1 MIFKEIIKRGHEQ
14 ISYFNDSTLGLKGIV
29 AIHNTVLG
37 PALGGCR
44 MWNYSSEKD
53 ALIDVLRLSKGMT
66 YKAAIAGL
74 NLGGGK
80 AVIIGDPKS
89 DKSEELF
96 RSFGRFVEG
105 LGGRYITAEDVG
117 TSIKDMDMVRMET
130 KYVTG
135 ISKSF
140 GGSGDPSLLTA
151 FGTYLGIKASVNFKL
166 NQNNLSGLSVSVQ
179 GLGSVGMELV
189 KYLSKDGMKI
199 FAYDIDKS
207 LTKKA
212 KEKYGV
218 TPISLKNIYDLDV
231 DIYAPCALGATIN
244 DDTIPRLKCKI
255 IAGAAN
261 NVLQNPKKHSEKLM
275 KKGILYAPDYAI
287 NAGGLINVYNELEGY
302 NRDRAF
308 SQAEAIYDVL
318 MDIFY
323 KSDSEN
329 ITTSLASDRKAEE
342 RINKIASLKS
352 FYLPNRRKIILKE
365 R

>member
-1 MIFKEIIKRGHEQ
+1 MVFEEIIKRGHEQ
-14 ISYFNDSTLGLKGIV
+14 VSYFHDPTLGLKGIV

-44 MWNYSSEKD
+44 MWNYASEEE

-96 RSFGRFVEG
+96 RSFGRFIEG

-117 TSIKDMDMVRMET
+117 TSIKDMDYVRMET

-151 FGTYLGIKASVNFKL
+151 FGAYLGIKAAVKFKL
-166 NQNNLSGLSVSVQ
+166 KKDSLEGLSISVQ

-189 KYLSKDGMKI
+189 KYLSNDGMKI
-199 FAYDIDKS
+199 FAYDIEDK
-207 LTKKA
+207 LTSKA
-212 KEKYGV
+212 ETKYGV
-218 TPISLKNIYDLDV
+218 TKISSDNIYNQDV

-244 DDTIPRLKCKI
+244 NETIPQLKCSI
-255 IAGAAN
+255 VAGAAN
-261 NVLQNPKKHSEKLM
+261 NILKDPKKHSEALM
-275 KKGILYAPDYAI
+275 KRGILYAPDYVI

-308 SQAEAIYDVL
+308 SQAEAIYDIL

-323 KSDSEN
+323 KSEKEN
-329 ITTSLASDRKAEE
+329 ISTNLASDQKAEE
-342 RINKIASLKS
+342 RIHKISNLKS
-352 FYLPNRRKIILKE
+352 FYLPNRKNIILKG

>member
-1 MIFKEIIKRGHEQ
+1 MIFEEIVQRGHEQ
-14 ISYFNDSTLGLKGIV
+14 ISYFHDPTLGLRGIV

-44 MWNYSSEKD
+44 MWNYKSEKD

-80 AVIIGDPKS
+80 AVIIGDPKI
-89 DKSEELF
+89 DKSEALF
-96 RSFGRFVEG
+96 RSFGRFIEG

-117 TSIKDMDMVRMET
+117 TSIKDMDNVRMET

-135 ISKSF
+135 ISKSL

-151 FGTYLGIKASVNFKL
+151 FGTYLGIKASVKHKL
-166 NQNNLSGLSVSVQ
+166 KEDSLEGLSVSVQ

-189 KYLSKDGMKI
+189 KYLANDGMKI
-199 FAYDIDKS
+199 YACDIDKN
-207 LTKKA
+207 LIDDA
-212 KEKYGV
+212 VEKYSIV
-218 TPISLKNIYDLDV
+218 PVDIDRIYDQNV
-231 DIYAPCALGATIN
+231 DIYAPCALGATVN
-244 DDTIPRLKCKI
+244 DDTIPRLKCSI

-261 NVLQNPKKHSEKLM
+261 NVLKDPQKHNKELVKKN
-275 KKGILYAPDYAI
+275 ILYAPDYAI

-302 NRDRAF
+302 NRERAF
-308 SQAEAIYDVL
+308 TQAESIYDIL

-323 KSDSEN
+323 RSEKEN
-329 ITTSLASDRKAEE
+329 IPTNVASDIKAEE
-342 RINKIASLKS
+342 RIHKVASLKS
-352 FYLPNRRKIILKE
+352 FYLPHRRQTILKG

>member
-1 MIFKEIIKRGHEQ
+1 MIFKEIINRGHEQ
-14 ISYFNDSTLGLKGIV
+14 VSYFHDPTLGLKGIV

-44 MWNYSSEKD
+44 MWNYKSEQD

-80 AVIIGDPKS
+80 AVIIGDPKA

-96 RSFGRFVEG
+96 RSFGRFIEG

-117 TSIKDMDMVRMET
+117 TSIKDMDCVRMET

-135 ISKSF
+135 ISKSL
-140 GGSGDPSLLTA
+140 GGSGDPSLLTS
-151 FGTYLGIKASVNFKL
+151 FGTYLGIKASVKFKL
-166 NQNNLSGLSVSVQ
+166 NKNSLDGLSIVVQ

-189 KYLSKDGMKI
+189 KYLSNDGMKI
-199 FAYDIDKS
+199 YAYDIDS
-207 LTKKA
+207 NLMEIAA
-212 KEKYGV
+212 KEYGV
-218 TPISLKNIYDLDV
+218 TPIKEDAVYDQDV

-244 DDTIPRLKCKI
+244 DDTIPRLKCSI

-261 NVLQNPKKHSEKLM
+261 NVLKDPDKHSKELLDR
-275 KKGILYAPDYAI
+275 GILYAPDYAI
-287 NAGGLINVYNELEGY
+287 NAGGLINVYNELDDY
-302 NRDRAF
+302 NKERAF
-308 SQAEAIYDVL
+308 SQAEAIYDIL

-323 KSDSEN
+323 RSDKEN
-329 ITTSLASDRKAEE
+329 IPTTIASDRKAEE

-352 FYLPNRRKIILKE
+352 FYLPNRRKTILKG

>member
-1 MIFKEIIKRGHEQ
+1 MIFKEIINRGHEQ
-14 ISYFNDSTLGLKGIV
+14 VSYFHDPTLGLKGIV

-44 MWNYSSEKD
+44 MWNYKSEQD

-80 AVIIGDPKS
+80 AVIIGDPKA

-96 RSFGRFVEG
+96 RSFGRFIEG

-117 TSIKDMDMVRMET
+117 TSIKDMDYVRMET

-135 ISKSF
+135 ISKSL
-140 GGSGDPSLLTA
+140 GGSGDPSLLTS
-151 FGTYLGIKASVNFKL
+151 FGTYLGIKASIKFKL
-166 NQNNLSGLSVSVQ
+166 NKNSLDGLSIVVQ

-189 KYLSKDGMKI
+189 KYLSNDGMKI
-199 FAYDIDKS
+199 YAYDIDS
-207 LTKKA
+207 NLMEIAA
-212 KEKYGV
+212 KEYGV
-218 TPISLKNIYDLDV
+218 TPIKEDAVYDQDV

-244 DDTIPRLKCKI
+244 DDTIPRLKCSI

-261 NVLQNPKKHSEKLM
+261 NVLKDPDKHSKELLDR
-275 KKGILYAPDYAI
+275 GILYAPDYAI
-287 NAGGLINVYNELEGY
+287 NAGGLINVYNELDDY
-302 NRDRAF
+302 NKERAF
-308 SQAEAIYDVL
+308 SQAEAIYDIL

-323 KSDSEN
+323 RSDKEN
-329 ITTSLASDRKAEE
+329 IPTTIASDRKAEE

-352 FYLPNRRKIILKE
+352 FYLPNRRKTILKG

>member
-1 MIFKEIIKRGHEQ
+1 MIFKEIINRGHEQ
-14 ISYFNDSTLGLKGIV
+14 VSYFHDPTLELKGII

-44 MWNYSSEKD
+44 MWNYKSEKD

-80 AVIIGDPKS
+80 AVIIGDPKA

-117 TSIKDMDMVRMET
+117 TSIKDMDYVRMET

-135 ISKSF
+135 ISKSL

-151 FGTYLGIKASVNFKL
+151 FGTYLGIKASVKFKL
-166 NQNNLSGLSVSVQ
+166 NKNSLDGLSIAVQ

-189 KYLSKDGMKI
+189 KYLKNDGMKI
-199 FAYDIDKS
+199 YAYDIDNK
-207 LTKKA
+207 LIEIAKKQ
-212 KEKYGV
+212 YGA
-218 TPISLKNIYDLDV
+218 ISISDDMVYDKNV

-244 DDTIPRLKCKI
+244 DDTIPRLKCSI

-261 NVLQNPKKHSEKLM
+261 NVLKDPNKHSKELLS
-275 KKGILYAPDYAI
+275 KGILYAPDYAI
-287 NAGGLINVYNELEGY
+287 NAGGLINVYNELEDY
-302 NRDRAF
+302 NKDRAF
-308 SQAEAIYDVL
+308 SQAEGIYDIL

-323 KSDSEN
+323 RSDKEG
-329 ITTSLASDRKAEE
+329 IPTTIASDRKAEE
-342 RINKIASLKS
+342 RINKISSLKS
-352 FYLPNRRKIILKE
+352 FYLPNRRKTFLKG

>member
-1 MIFKEIIKRGHEQ
+1 MVFEEIVKRGHEQ
-14 ISYFNDSTLGLKGIV
+14 VSYFHDPTLGLRGIV

-44 MWNYSSEKD
+44 MWNYSSEEE

-80 AVIIGDPKS
+80 AVIIGDPKL

-96 RSFGRFVEG
+96 RSFGRFIEG

-117 TSIKDMDMVRMET
+117 TSIKDMDYVRMET

-151 FGTYLGIKASVNFKL
+151 FGVYLGIKASVKFKL
-166 NQNNLSGLSVSVQ
+166 KKDSLEGLSISVQ

-189 KYLSKDGMKI
+189 KYLSNDGMKI
-199 FAYDIDKS
+199 FAYDIDKK
-207 LTKKA
+207 LVDEA
-212 KEKYGV
+212 IAKYGV
-218 TPISLKNIYDLDV
+218 ISISSDDIYNQDV

-244 DDTIPRLKCKI
+244 DDTIPLLKCSI

-261 NVLQNPKKHSEKLM
+261 NVLKNPKKHSEDLM
-275 KKGILYAPDYAI
+275 RKGILYAPDYTI

-302 NRDRAF
+302 NKDRAF
-308 SQAEAIYDVL
+308 SQAEAIYDIL

-323 KSDSEN
+323 KSEKDG
-329 ITTSLASDRKAEE
+329 ITTNLASNQKAEE
-342 RINKIASLKS
+342 RIHKVASLKS
-352 FYLPNRRKIILKE
+352 FYLPDRRKIILKG

>member
-1 MIFKEIIKRGHEQ
+1 MIFKEIINRGHEQ
-14 ISYFNDSTLGLKGIV
+14 VSYFHDPTLGLKGIV

-44 MWNYSSEKD
+44 MWNYKSEKD

-80 AVIIGDPKS
+80 AVIIGDPKA

-117 TSIKDMDMVRMET
+117 TSIKDMDYVRMET

-135 ISKSF
+135 ISKSL

-151 FGTYLGIKASVNFKL
+151 FGTYLGIKASVKFKL
-166 NQNNLSGLSVSVQ
+166 NKNSLDGLSIAVQ

-189 KYLSKDGMKI
+189 KYLKNDGMKI
-199 FAYDIDKS
+199 YAYDIDNK
-207 LTKKA
+207 LIEIAKKQ
-212 KEKYGV
+212 YGV
-218 TPISLKNIYDLDV
+218 IPILDDMIYDKDV

-244 DDTIPRLKCKI
+244 DDTIPRLKCSI

-261 NVLQNPKKHSEKLM
+261 NVLKDPNKHSKELLS
-275 KKGILYAPDYAI
+275 KGILYAPDYAI
-287 NAGGLINVYNELEGY
+287 NAGGLINVYNELEDY
-302 NRDRAF
+302 NKDRAF
-308 SQAEAIYDVL
+308 SQAEGIYDIL

-323 KSDSEN
+323 RSDKEC
-329 ITTSLASDRKAEE
+329 IPTTIASDRKAEE
-342 RINKIASLKS
+342 RINKISNLKS
-352 FYLPNRRKIILKE
+352 FYLPNRRKTFLKG

>member
-1 MIFKEIIKRGHEQ
+1 MIFKEIINRGHEQ
-14 ISYFNDSTLGLKGIV
+14 VSYFHDPTLELKGIV

-44 MWNYSSEKD
+44 MWNYKSEKD

-80 AVIIGDPKS
+80 AVIIGDPKA

-96 RSFGRFVEG
+96 RSFGRFIEG

-117 TSIKDMDMVRMET
+117 TSIKDMDYVRMET

-135 ISKSF
+135 ISKSL
-140 GGSGDPSLLTA
+140 GGSGDPSLLTS
-151 FGTYLGIKASVNFKL
+151 FGTYLGIKASVKFKL
-166 NQNNLSGLSVSVQ
+166 NKNSLDGLSIVVQ

-189 KYLSKDGMKI
+189 KYLSNDGMKI
-199 FAYDIDKS
+199 YAYDIDS
-207 LTKKA
+207 DLVNSA
-212 KEKYGV
+212 KEQYGV
-218 TPISLKNIYDLDV
+218 IPIEEDMVYDQDV

-244 DDTIPRLKCKI
+244 DETIPKLKCSI
-255 IAGAAN
+255 VAGAAN
-261 NVLQNPKKHSEKLM
+261 NVLKDPVKHSKELLDR
-275 KKGILYAPDYAI
+275 GILYAPDYAI
-287 NAGGLINVYNELEGY
+287 NAGGLINVYNELDDY
-302 NRDRAF
+302 NKDRAF
-308 SQAEAIYDVL
+308 SQAEAIYDIL

-323 KSDSEN
+323 RSDKEN
-329 ITTSLASDRKAEE
+329 IPTTIASDRKAEE
-342 RINKIASLKS
+342 RINKVASLKS
-352 FYLPNRRKIILKE
+352 FYLPNRRKTILKG

>member
-1 MIFKEIIKRGHEQ
+1 MIFKEIINRGHEQ
-14 ISYFNDSTLGLKGIV
+14 VSYFHDPTLGLKGIV

-44 MWNYSSEKD
+44 MWNYKSEQD

-80 AVIIGDPKS
+80 AVIIGDPKA

-96 RSFGRFVEG
+96 RSFGRFIEG

-117 TSIKDMDMVRMET
+117 TSIKDMDCVRMET

-135 ISKSF
+135 ISKSL
-140 GGSGDPSLLTA
+140 GGSGDPSLLTS
-151 FGTYLGIKASVNFKL
+151 FGTYLGIKASIKFKL
-166 NQNNLSGLSVSVQ
+166 NKNSLDGLSIVVQ

-189 KYLSKDGMKI
+189 KYLSNDGMKI
-199 FAYDIDKS
+199 YAYDIDS
-207 LTKKA
+207 NLMEIAA
-212 KEKYGV
+212 KEYGV
-218 TPISLKNIYDLDV
+218 TPIKEDAVYDQDV

-244 DDTIPRLKCKI
+244 DDTIPRLKCSI

-261 NVLQNPKKHSEKLM
+261 NVLKDPDKHSKELLDR
-275 KKGILYAPDYAI
+275 GILYAPDYAI
-287 NAGGLINVYNELEGY
+287 NAGGLINVYNELDDY
-302 NRDRAF
+302 NKERAF
-308 SQAEAIYDVL
+308 SQAEAIYDIL

-323 KSDSEN
+323 RSDKEN
-329 ITTSLASDRKAEE
+329 IPTTIASDRKAEE

-352 FYLPNRRKIILKE
+352 FYLPNRRKTILKG

>member
-1 MIFKEIIKRGHEQ
+1 MIFKEIINRGHEQ
-14 ISYFNDSTLGLKGIV
+14 VSYFHDPTLGLKGIV

-44 MWNYSSEKD
+44 MWNYKSEQD

-80 AVIIGDPKS
+80 AVIIGDPKA

-96 RSFGRFVEG
+96 RSFGRFIEG

-117 TSIKDMDMVRMET
+117 TSIKDMDYVRMET

-135 ISKSF
+135 ISKSL
-140 GGSGDPSLLTA
+140 GGSGDPSLLTS
-151 FGTYLGIKASVNFKL
+151 FGTYLGIKASVKFKL
-166 NQNNLSGLSVSVQ
+166 NKNSLEGLSIVVQ

-189 KYLSKDGMKI
+189 KYLSNDGMKI
-199 FAYDIDKS
+199 YAYDIDS
-207 LTKKA
+207 NLMEIAA
-212 KEKYGV
+212 KEYGV
-218 TPISLKNIYDLDV
+218 TPIKEDAVYDQDV

-244 DDTIPRLKCKI
+244 DDTIPRFKCSI

-261 NVLQNPKKHSEKLM
+261 NVLKDPDKHSKELLDR
-275 KKGILYAPDYAI
+275 GILYAPDYAI
-287 NAGGLINVYNELEGY
+287 NAGGLINVYNELDDY
-302 NRDRAF
+302 NKERAF
-308 SQAEAIYDVL
+308 SQAEAIYDIL

-323 KSDSEN
+323 RSDKEN
-329 ITTSLASDRKAEE
+329 IPTTIASDRKAEE

-352 FYLPNRRKIILKE
+352 FYLPNRRKTILKG